1 MEHLSEPHT
10 PHLKQVYRHVTRNFY
25 MAVFFFKKK
34 NYYIFISFVI
44 TGKSAVAAVY
54 VRRSVLSLPCGIIR
68 LSSRA
73 LSPAEPSHSP
83 CFLSKTCATAQPYY
97 TKDAGGGFAM
107 PMHICMHIHMYRCT
121 HVQVG
126 GVAHARKVHVS
137 MRVEVRRQPQ
147 VLLSEQL
154 SVCPWRQGLFLAC
167 YLAIGLNWPSSPKDP
182 SGSTSPVLGL
192 QT

>member
-1 MEHLSEPHT
+1 M
-10 PHLKQVYRHVTRNFY
+10 
-25 MAVFFFKKK
+25 
-34 NYYIFISFVI
+34 I

-54 VRRSVLSLPCGIIR
+54 VRRSGDLRESVLSLPCGIIR

-137 MRVEVRRQPQ
+137 MRVEVTRQPH

-154 SVCPWRQGLFLAC
+154 SVLGDRASF
-167 YLAIGLNWPSSPKDP
+167 WPA
-182 SGSTSPVLGL
+182 TL
-192 QT
+192 QLD